1 MRYNAILLEK
11 YEPKTV
17 KNNHTQYAGK
27 FLIAINDNTDMKTII
42 ASQLNEPI
50 NAELRDE
57 FILDIFEREYN
68 HKTYYNIRPK
78 SSYTYIPF
86 PKIKR
91 VVTYCTYIDGKGF
104 DPIYCTYFSE
114 YPYEHLK
121 VCRTEYY
128 AHGELDKIDYKIQS
142 LDPIDYKHIR
152 NENPVLQNVQGF
164 ADVDYKRLIEALR
177 DYLPIEEHPN
187 KHLYTASE
195 IFKQYREIF
204 SMRNTISS
212 EIPLQ
217 YGSDISHCICGH
229 EIQEICYCEYMSNK
243 GKDGISKSPLG
254 AIGNCCIKKM
264 AWKSGLYT
272 RLLTDVYNNFQNGI
286 FKFES
291 DISKKN
297 GFGDIQMEFLQKCV
311 LTTDEFECLQN
322 VLSSRCKSVLR
333 DDVNRVIYHIS
344 KFYEANYDKTF
355 KSAES

>member
-1 MRYNAILLEK
+1 MRYNAILLEN

-17 KNNHTQYAGK
+17 KNNHIQYAGK

-50 NAELRDE
+50 NAELRNE

-78 SSYTYIPF
+78 SSYTYMPF
-86 PKIKR
+86 PKIKCK
-91 VVTYCTYIDGKGF
+91 VTYCTYLDGNGY
-104 DPIYCTYFSE
+104 DHISHQYFPE
-114 YPYEHLK
+114 YSYEEVEICKTL
-121 VCRTEYY
+121 YY
-128 AHGELDKIDYKIQS
+128 NHGELDKSDYNFEVVNHT
-142 LDPIDYKHIR
+142 DYAHVR
-152 NENPVLQNVQGF
+152 NENPVLQNVQEF
-164 ADVDYKRLIEALR
+164 TDVDYKRLIEALR

-195 IFKQYREIF
+195 IFKQYREVHNL
-204 SMRNTISS
+204 RNAVGV
-212 EIPLQ
+212 PLQ

-311 LTTDEFECLQN
+311 LTTDEFECLQSI
-322 VLSSRCKSVLR
+322 LTSKRKWDL
-333 DDVNRVIYHIS
+333 DDAVYRILCHIT
-344 KFYEANYDKTF
+344 KFYEVNYDKTF
-355 KSAES
+355 NNEES